1 MAKYCMA
8 KQGFSTIIKVGH
20 VNATNSPNMA
30 VICATT
36 GTTASSGM
44 MGFNIVAQS
53 CKGHNATAL

>member
-1 MAKYCMA
+1 MA